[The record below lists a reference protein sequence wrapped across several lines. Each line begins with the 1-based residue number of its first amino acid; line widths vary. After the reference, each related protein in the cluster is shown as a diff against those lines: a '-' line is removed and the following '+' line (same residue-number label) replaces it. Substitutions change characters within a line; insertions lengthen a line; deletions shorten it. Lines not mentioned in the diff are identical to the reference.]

1 MIEIGGL
8 YHDHHQNYYHH
19 LIQGAGAAG
28 IGASS
33 ALYEL
38 GIDFIMLEGR
48 KKIGGRVRSHKM
60 LDGTRVEIG
69 ANW

>member
-1 MIEIGGL
+1 M
-8 YHDHHQNYYHH
+8 
-19 LIQGAGAAG
+19 QGAGAAG

-33 ALYEL
+33 ALYEQ

-60 LDGTRVEIG
+60 LDGTRVEMG